1 MEDEPT
7 VNIKTTFQK
16 DDSNL
21 QGNAGWNGSQTKKK
35 TNIRLGDKA
44 QRQRQSSIEDEEGRK
59 LINISPDSKVEYHRD
74 MRYSSYPDPP
84 KKEMSKF
91 VKLDYRFRHMRNSHL
106 RHTMEVLPT
115 ASRNSNRNRISF
127 DPTKD
132 NIEVA
137 LENMEPDQL
146 NTDRMITDRLSTD
159 RKSNTFRFSMTN

>member
-7 VNIKTTFQK
+7 VNIKTTFPKESTNMQA
-16 DDSNL
+16 
-21 QGNAGWNGSQTKKK
+21 NAGWNGSQTQKKR
-35 TNIRLGDKA
+35 NMPRLSDKA
-44 QRQRQSSIEDEEGRK
+44 QRQRQLTIDDEEGRK

-115 ASRNSNRNRISF
+115 ASRN
-127 DPTKD
+127 
-132 NIEVA
+132 
-137 LENMEPDQL
+137 
-146 NTDRMITDRLSTD
+146 
-159 RKSNTFRFSMTN
+159 

>member
-115 ASRNSNRNRISF
+115 ASRN
-127 DPTKD
+127 
-132 NIEVA
+132 
-137 LENMEPDQL
+137 
-146 NTDRMITDRLSTD
+146 
-159 RKSNTFRFSMTN
+159 